1 MIASFAAGAA
11 AICNL
16 QGVLIL
22 LLGTGAGIV
31 FGSIPGLSATMAIAL
46 FLPVSFG
53 MSPLMGMTLLV
64 SVYIGGVSG
73 GLISAILL
81 KMPGTP
87 SSVAT
92 CFDGYP
98 MTQKGEAVKALGVSV
113 FFSFLGTLFSIL
125 ALIVIAPNLAQ
136 LALKFGDFEYFAIA
150 VFSLTMIASL
160 SSGSMVKGLL
170 SGFFGLL
177 LATVGMAPIDAAPR
191 FNFGSMQLSAGL
203 DILPVLIGMFALSEI
218 MSTAST
224 ICLGQKAQVVK
235 VSIKGIK
242 GFGFSL
248 KEGLGQGFNALR
260 SALIGLGIGILP
272 GLGGS
277 TSNLL
282 AYTVAQNQS
291 RYPEKFG
298 TGIIDG
304 IVATETA
311 NNASVGGAMIPLL
324 TLGIPGDMATA
335 MLLGGLMIHGVQPG
349 PLMFKEQPVLIYGI
363 FIAMLLS
370 NFVMLFEEFFGLRV
384 FVKLLKLPKY
394 ILLPI
399 IFVLCIVGAFG
410 LNNRVFDTYIV
421 IAFGIIGYIFL
432 RLKMPVAPLIMGFVL
447 GSTVE
452 TYMRR
457 ALMNSKGSWL
467 PFITRPISGT
477 FLAIAVFSV
486 IYIIYKHTVKNKR
499 TQKDTQAT
507 T

>member
-1 MIASFAAGAA
+1 MLESLATGAA
-11 AICNL
+11 AVCNPL
-16 QGVLIL
+16 GILLIL
-22 LLGTGAGIV
+22 LCTAAGII

-46 FLPVSFG
+46 FLPVSYG
-53 MSPLMGMTLLV
+53 MTPLMGMTMLV

-98 MTQKGEAVKALGVSV
+98 LTQKGQGIKALGVGV
-113 FFSFLGTLFSIL
+113 FFSFLGTLFSIV
-125 ALIVIAPNLAQ
+125 ALIAIAPNLAT
-136 LALKFGDFEYFAIA
+136 LALKFGDFEYFSIA

-170 SGFFGLL
+170 SGFLGVLL
-177 LATVGMAPIDAAPR
+177 TTVGMAPIDAAAR
-191 FNFGSMQLSAGL
+191 FTFGSTQMGAGL

-218 MSTAST
+218 MVTAETSAKKDRTQIVQVSTR
-224 ICLGQKAQVVK
+224 GV
-235 VSIKGIK
+235 K
-242 GFGFSL
+242 GFGFSVA
-248 KEGLGQGFNALR
+248 EGLGQWWNALR
-260 SALIGLGIGILP
+260 SALIGLAIGILP

-277 TSNLL
+277 TSNLI
-282 AYTVAQNQS
+282 AYTVAKNQS
-291 RYPEKFG
+291 SYPEKFG

-304 IVATETA
+304 VVATETA

-335 MLLGGLMIHGVQPG
+335 MLLGGLMIHGLQPG
-349 PLMFKEQPVLIYGI
+349 PLLFQEQPVLMYGI

-370 NFVMLFEEFFGLRV
+370 NLAMLIEEFFGLRI
-384 FVKLLKLPKY
+384 FVSLLKTPKY

-410 LNNRVFDTYIV
+410 LNNRVFDTYVV
-421 IAFGIIGYIFL
+421 IAFGLVGYIFIKL
-432 RLKMPVAPLIMGFVL
+432 HLPVAPMIMGFVL
-447 GSTVE
+447 GETVE

-457 ALMNSKGSWL
+457 ALMNSKGSWM
-467 PFITRPISGT
+467 PFLTRPISGA
-477 FLAIAVFSV
+477 FLAIAAFSV
-486 IYIIYKHTVKNKR
+486 VYIIVKNVR
-499 TQKDTQAT
+499 AYRRQKQNNAL
-507 T
+507 